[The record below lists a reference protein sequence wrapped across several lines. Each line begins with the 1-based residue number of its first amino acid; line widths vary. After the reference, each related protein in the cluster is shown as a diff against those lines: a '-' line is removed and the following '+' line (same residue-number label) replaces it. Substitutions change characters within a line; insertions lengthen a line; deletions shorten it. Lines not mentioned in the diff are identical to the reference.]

1 MSHREQHFAGMHYA
15 RIDQI
20 GVKYDNPEDKPY
32 SSEDSP
38 NSPSLAQ
45 LRKLHDR
52 VYTKKPRDYFKDDI
66 LGFYNAGLKAQC
78 SLEIAMKYGF
88 TYTRFQNCSK
98 CGAKIKKKKTAVAE
112 GFSFPVW
119 FCPNCKN
126 YRTAFFKGV
135 NTYTCNGCY
144 VVPQKLIVADI
155 LGIPT
160 SALQK

>member
-52 VYTKKPRDYFKDDI
+52 VYAKKPRDYFKDDI
-66 LGFYNAGLKAQC
+66 LGFYEAGGKAQC
-78 SLEIAMKYGF
+78 SLRIAMKYGF
-88 TYTRFQNCSK
+88 TYSCLQNCSQ
-98 CGAKIKKKKTAVAE
+98 CGATLKHKKTAVAKD
-112 GFSFPVW
+112 FSFPVW

-126 YRTAFFKGV
+126 YRTAFFKDA
-135 NTYTCNGCY
+135 NTYTCNGY
-144 VVPQKLIVADI
+144 FVVPQKLVVSDI
-155 LGIPT
+155 LVIPT